1 MGFVCFHMSATMLPK
16 TLITL
21 LQLLDIILY
30 SFSAILY
37 RLGLNPSFESE
48 VRAWENEE
56 LLFSAEPAQSVLA
69 EAAVV
74 KSRLPAVEFMS
85 FVRRKGAAPPSE
97 CVVCLQLLEARDQ
110 VRELGNCS
118 HAFHAGCIDRWIDLG
133 RFSCPLCRSGLL
145 PSAGGGGVGG
155 GGMVG
160 IVKFV
165 VFGMFRCSRG

>member
-1 MGFVCFHMSATMLPK
+1 MGFVCFHMSPNMLPK
-16 TLITL
+16 TLIVL

-48 VRAWENEE
+48 VSAWDNEE

-69 EAAVV
+69 QAAVV

-85 FVRRKGAAPPSE
+85 FVRRKGAAPSPSE

-133 RFSCPLCRSGLL
+133 RFSCPLCRSGLV
-145 PSAGGGGVGG
+145 PPAGGGD
-155 GGMVG
+155 GMVG

-165 VFGMFRCSRG
+165 VFGMFRRNRG